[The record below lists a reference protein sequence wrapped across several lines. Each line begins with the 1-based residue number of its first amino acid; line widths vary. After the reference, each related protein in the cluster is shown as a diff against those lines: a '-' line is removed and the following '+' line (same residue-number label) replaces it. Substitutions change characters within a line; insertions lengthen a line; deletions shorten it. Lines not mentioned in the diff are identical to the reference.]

1 MALILRDR
9 VKETTTTT
17 GTGTITLAGAVA
29 GFQSFSVIGNANTTY
44 YAIVGGTE
52 FEVGIGTYTSSG
64 TTLSRDTVLTSSNSG
79 NKVDF
84 SAGEKDVFCTQPA
97 DKTVVKDSDSGD
109 ISIGDNLNINFGAGS
124 DLNLLHNNSYGNIID
139 TNDKVLNMICG
150 TGGTVSVNNGV
161 FSSGFK
167 AAAIFDPD
175 GAQSIR
181 YDGVTKFAT
190 TSSGATV
197 TGTLTADGVSLGDN
211 EKVQLGA
218 SNDLQMY
225 HNTYGYIDNN
235 TSHLYIRNNV
245 DDDDGGNIYIQAKS
259 GENSIVCNDDSSIQL
274 YYDNSLRVSIS
285 SSINF
290 YATVFMSSYDLYVN
304 DVFFNGNIDGSDN
317 DKILL
322 GTSDDLQIYHDGT
335 DNLIVPTNGQLVI
348 ARESTGTTELQIGGL
363 ASTGGNAEIT
373 LVPVTGAGS
382 AIINATNSGS
392 LILETDGTSRANL
405 SASALTLNTDVD
417 LVFEGSTADAN
428 ETTLTVADPTADR
441 TITLPDATGTVILN
455 TNLNFPFFKS
465 DGSSDTIALTAD
477 SKLPFTKSDGSASN
491 ISLTT

>member
-52 FEVGIGTYTSSG
+52 FEVGVGTYTSSG

-190 TSSGATV
+190 TSSGAKIFLPRLAR
-197 TGTLTADGVSLGDN
+197 GTFYLPRPFRAYALERSTQGKDMVMNLEFG
-211 EKVQLGA
+211 
-218 SNDLQMY
+218 
-225 HNTYGYIDNN
+225 
-235 TSHLYIRNNV
+235 
-245 DDDDGGNIYIQAKS
+245 
-259 GENSIVCNDDSSIQL
+259 DSSEKRRISKKSTSQYAEML
-274 YYDNSLRVSIS
+274 NHLNYYLLR
-285 SSINF
+285 
-290 YATVFMSSYDLYVN
+290 
-304 DVFFNGNIDGSDN
+304 
-317 DKILL
+317 
-322 GTSDDLQIYHDGT
+322 
-335 DNLIVPTNGQLVI
+335 
-348 ARESTGTTELQIGGL
+348 
-363 ASTGGNAEIT
+363 
-373 LVPVTGAGS
+373 
-382 AIINATNSGS
+382 
-392 LILETDGTSRANL
+392 
-405 SASALTLNTDVD
+405 
-417 LVFEGSTADAN
+417 
-428 ETTLTVADPTADR
+428 
-441 TITLPDATGTVILN
+441 
-455 TNLNFPFFKS
+455 
-465 DGSSDTIALTAD
+465 
-477 SKLPFTKSDGSASN
+477 
-491 ISLTT
+491 